1 MKFSFYVQL
10 STQHGRWRRFGSD
23 SRSGSVTG
31 TARWAGHAP
40 IERRTEHDSARLC
53 FRASPER
60 RSRRKLAAWV
70 LILPGHRQIYRW
82 TCSTPVG
89 TTNQPRRRQN
99 LALEQP
105 PSRPHAKPQRA
116 LRRPSP
122 RPQCTLPRHQWAASP
137 RLPSPRAS
145 PLPPTALAPRDQ
157 PSRHAPRVLQPAL
170 ARAPRRGRLSHLCP
184 RHQSPKTDPA
194 RRCRTADCHGC
205 SRRPSSTTRR
215 RR

>member
-1 MKFSFYVQL
+1 MAAFWLGFPLRIGHRSGRAGQGTRPSSGAL
-10 STQHGRWRRFGSD
+10 STTAPD
-23 SRSGSVTG
+23 SGLG
-31 TARWAGHAP
+31 
-40 IERRTEHDSARLC
+40 
-53 FRASPER
+53 ASPER

-70 LILPGHRQIYRW
+70 LILPGDRQIYRW
-82 TCSTPVG
+82 TYSTPVG

-145 PLPPTALAPRDQ
+145 PLPPKALAPRDQ

-170 ARAPRRGRLSHLCP
+170 ARAARRGRRSHLCP

-194 RRCRTADCHGC
+194 RRCRTAACHRC

-215 RR
+215 RRSKLQRGAGRTQE